1 MTPDGLPVAGPVCGI
16 EGLDVLGGL
25 SSIGMITAP
34 GLARRLL
41 SGDLGP
47 FAAERLA

>member
-1 MTPDGLPVAGPVCGI
+1 MTPDGLPVAGPLGGV
-16 EGLDVLGGL
+16 EGLEVLGGL

-34 GLARRLL
+34 GMARRLVT
-41 SGDLGP
+41 GDLGP

>member
-1 MTPDGLPVAGPVCGI
+1 MTPDGLPVVGPVGGAD
-16 EGLDVLGGL
+16 GLEVLGGL

-34 GLARRLL
+34 GTARRLA
-41 SGDLGP
+41 SGDPGP